1 MSLEETQDINYKSTP
16 VGLKKA
22 NKAPATAFKIQLIL
36 LQRTLATNQP
46 LRRVYPITDPYD
58 INLFRRNL
66 LPPNLRYKLEK
77 YKRRE
82 IGERQIKEPSFS
94 ERTGPTGKE
103 TGSSMLIY
111 LEISYQKQLT

>member
-1 MSLEETQDINYKSTP
+1 MSLEGTQDINYKSTP

-46 LRRVYPITDPYD
+46 LKRVYPITDPYD
-58 INLFRRNL
+58 INLFIRNL
-66 LPPNLRYKLEK
+66 LPQNLRYKLEN

-82 IGERQIKEPSFS
+82 IRKSQIKKPSLS
-94 ERTGPTGKE
+94 YRTRPMGKE

-111 LEISYQKQLT
+111 LKICYQKQLT